1 MIATSASPTRWA
13 TTHPDDWVQKIL
25 SLRHEGE
32 VLLLDYYGDQLT
44 VLMATRH
51 TNALS
56 EITYHLPPQKP
67 VTVPRLSTHGVGE
80 LIDAEETLSHQ
91 YSDLQWESPE
101 YTGRRVRGKGI
112 FIYPLGPVR
121 ADVAESLHY
130 RLSVM
135 GDEIVRLDLTHGL
148 KPRHLLERAQGQTIS
163 DAARLLERTTG
174 TSTVAHALAFSLA
187 VEDALGVSVP
197 WPITRIRLLMAELE
211 RAYSHLGDLAQ
222 LAASTGLPV
231 PQMEYLHLRETV
243 LRTNFILFQ
252 HRYLRNRIRPGG
264 IEGPPPPPN
273 ARLRALAWVEAA
285 HAESL
290 RIQRDLERTS
300 SFLDR
305 LHGAGTI
312 PPSTLE
318 FIRPVGPVGRAA
330 NRATDVRQWR
340 PYLAYETYPVT
351 VATHPHRDAYA
362 RFQVRVRE
370 LDQSF
375 NIIRTL
381 MEDGLPNEAFASRA
395 PVEFQADSPRTSGLG
410 IVEAPRGQLV
420 YRVLIDPK
428 RLTLDH
434 VQVATPSARNWYVVP
449 PAMANHNILQ
459 DFPIVDASFALSVA
473 GWDR

>member
-1 MIATSASPTRWA
+1 VWSTN
-13 TTHPDDWVQKIL
+13 HPEDWLQKVL
-25 SLRHEGE
+25 SFRQAGK
-32 VLLLDYYGDQLT
+32 VLLLDRYADQIT
-44 VLMATRH
+44 VLVATRH
-51 TNALS
+51 TNAVS
-56 EITYHLPPQKP
+56 ELTYHLPAQQSIS
-67 VTVPRLSTHGVGE
+67 VPRLSSYGIGE
-80 LIDAEETLSHQ
+80 LIDAEETLSHE
-91 YSDLQWESPE
+91 YPDLEWEPPE

-121 ADVAESLHY
+121 GDVAESLHY

-135 GDEIVRLDLTHGL
+135 GDEIVRLDLTHRL
-148 KPRHLLERAQGQTIS
+148 KPRHITVHAQGQTLS

-187 VEDALGVSVP
+187 VEDALGLSVP
-197 WPITRIRLLMAELE
+197 ESVARVRILMAELE

-231 PQMEYLHLRETV
+231 PQMEYLHLRESV
-243 LRTNFILFQ
+243 LRANFSLFQ

-273 ARLRALAWVEAA
+273 ARLRALARVESA
-285 HAESL
+285 HTESL

-312 PPSTLE
+312 PEPTLE

-330 NRATDVRQWR
+330 DRPTDVRQWR
-340 PYLAYETYPVT
+340 PYMAYETYPVT
-351 VATHPHRDAYA
+351 IATDSHRDAYA
-362 RFQVRVRE
+362 RFKVRAQE

-375 NIIRTL
+375 TIIQTL
-381 MEDGLPNEAFASRA
+381 MEDGISDAAFGSRSIM
-395 PVEFQADSPRTSGLG
+395 PCETDSPHLTGLG

-428 RLTLDH
+428 RLTVAH
-434 VQVATPSARNWYVVP
+434 VQMATPSARNWYVVP
-449 PAMANHNILQ
+449 PAMAHHNILQ
-459 DFPIVDASFALSVA
+459 DFPIIDASFALSVA